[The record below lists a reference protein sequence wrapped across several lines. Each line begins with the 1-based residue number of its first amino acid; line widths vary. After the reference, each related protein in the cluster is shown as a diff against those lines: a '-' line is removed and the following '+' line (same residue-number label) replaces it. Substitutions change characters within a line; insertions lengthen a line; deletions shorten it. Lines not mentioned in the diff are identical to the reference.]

1 MARIIIVSGIQLS
14 TNPRVV
20 KEADTLAAAGYD
32 VEIVGVTLEP
42 ALAERDRQLS
52 EGKLWTY
59 TTLFDASS
67 AAWSD
72 RLKFLA
78 ARVRLRFWRE
88 VHARFGVSNPRQL
101 GIAGPEILRH
111 CLDHFADLYIV
122 HNPQALWVGV
132 KLSKRGRVVGVD
144 MEDWYSEML
153 LPEDR
158 RGHAIESLRRWEKIM
173 LREAAYS
180 TTTSHRLSEALASS
194 CHCAPPAVLYNTFS
208 WRERDAID
216 GKVLDRVNPAL
227 LSLCWFSQVV
237 GRGRGL
243 ETLMDALAGVR
254 VPFEIHLRGHCRPD
268 YRQLLLARAPEAWK
282 ERIHFHPQVPHAEL
296 ISRIAEHDFGLAAE
310 IPYSRNTQLTITNKL
325 HHYLLAGLPVV
336 ASDTDGQR
344 EVAALANGA
353 VTIFEA
359 GSASALAAVLN
370 SILADRDNLRTG
382 RERALLAAERFF
394 CWERSAPVLLQ
405 CVAEALETR
414 QGSAAYDS
422 IRDYNSSR

>member
-1 MARIIIVSGIQLS
+1 MARIMIVSGIQLS

-20 KEADTLAAAGYD
+20 KEADALAAAGYD
-32 VEIVGVTLEP
+32 VEIVGVTIEP
-42 ALAERDRQLS
+42 ALAERDRSLY

-67 AAWSD
+67 GRWSD

-78 ARVRLRFWRE
+78 ARARLRFWRE
-88 VHARFGVSNPRQL
+88 VHERVGVSNPRQL
-101 GIAGPEILRH
+101 GIAGPEILRY
-111 CLDHFADLYIV
+111 CVNHFVDLYIV
-122 HNPQALWVGV
+122 HNPQGLWIGV
-132 KLSKRGRVVGVD
+132 ELSKRGRVVGVD
-144 MEDWYSEML
+144 IEDWYSEMQS
-153 LPEDR
+153 PEDR
-158 RGHAIESLRRWEKIM
+158 GGHAIESLRRWEKIM
-173 LREAAYS
+173 FREAAYS

-194 CHCAPPAVLYNTFS
+194 YGCAPPAVVYNTFS

-216 GKVLDRVNPAL
+216 GKVLDRVNPTL

-243 ETLMDALAGVR
+243 ETLMDALAGVQI
-254 VPFEIHLRGHCRPD
+254 PFEIHLRGNCRPD
-268 YRQLLLARAPEAWK
+268 YRQLLLARAPEAWR

-296 ISRIAEHDFGLAAE
+296 ISRIAEHDLGLAAE
-310 IPYSRNTQLTITNKL
+310 TPYNRNLQLTITNKL

-359 GSASALAAVLN
+359 GSASALTTVLN
-370 SILADRDNLRTG
+370 NLLADRDNLRAA
-382 RERALLAAERFF
+382 RERALVAAERFF
-394 CWERSAPVLLQ
+394 CWERSAPVLLHR
-405 CVAEALETR
+405 VAEALETR
-414 QGSAAYDS
+414 QGSASVS
-422 IRDYNSSR
+422 IPDYNSPR